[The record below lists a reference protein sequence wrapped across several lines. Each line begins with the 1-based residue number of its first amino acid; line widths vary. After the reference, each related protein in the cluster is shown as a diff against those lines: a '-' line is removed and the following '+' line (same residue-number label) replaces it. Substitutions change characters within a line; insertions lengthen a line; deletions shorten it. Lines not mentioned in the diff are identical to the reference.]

1 MVDVKDASSATG
13 KNPPRDRILLA
24 GKESFAAHGYESTT
38 TASIARAAQT
48 SESQI
53 IKHFGSKEGL
63 LEAIFEEGWKRIA
76 EAFGAID
83 YLPSPSAKLQAL
95 VGLILAKL
103 EEDDQLK
110 QLYLLEGRR
119 IRKEGH
125 LVLMT
130 RGYLSLVQTIDRLFQ
145 EMRSA
150 GQLRPELHV
159 EGMRS
164 VMVGMMEGL
173 LRDKV
178 LAARA
183 GYPASF
189 DSEDIRKLFLH
200 VMQSFLAPS
209 LRMISPARS
218 QS

>member
-1 MVDVKDASSATG
+1 MEEPPRTAPAKSSA
-13 KNPPRDRILLA
+13 RDRILLA
-24 GKESFAAHGYESTT
+24 AKQFFAEHGYENTS

-53 IKHFGSKEGL
+53 VKHFGSKENL
-63 LEAIFEEGWKRIA
+63 LEAIFENGWRRIA
-76 EAFGAID
+76 EAFGALD
-83 YLPSPSAKLQAL
+83 YLSSPSAKLQAL
-95 VGLILAKL
+95 VGLILGKL

-110 QLYLLEGRR
+110 QLLLLEGRR

-125 LVLMT
+125 MVLMT
-130 RGYLSLVQTIDRLFQ
+130 RGYLSFIRTLDNLLG
-145 EMRSA
+145 EMSSA

-164 VMVGMMEGL
+164 AIVGMMEGL
-173 LRDKV
+173 LRDQI

-183 GYPASF
+183 GYPATF
-189 DSEDIRKLFLH
+189 NSEDIRKLFLH
-200 VMQSFLAPS
+200 VLQSFSAAPV
-209 LRMISPARS
+209 RMVSPTARA

>member
-1 MVDVKDASSATG
+1 VKDIPNTVPG
-13 KNPPRDRILLA
+13 KTSPHGRILRA
-24 GKESFAAHGYESTT
+24 AKELFAAKGYENTSTM
-38 TASIARAAQT
+38 SMARAAQT

-53 IKHFGSKEGL
+53 IKHFGSKEGV
-63 LEAIFEEGWKRIA
+63 LEAVFEDGWRRIA
-76 EAFGAID
+76 EAFGAIE

-110 QLYLLEGRR
+110 QLFLLEGRR

-125 LVLMT
+125 MVLMT
-130 RGYLSLVQTIDRLFQ
+130 RGFLNLVQTIDGLLA

-159 EGMRS
+159 EGVRS
-164 VMVGMMEGL
+164 VIVGMMEGL
-173 LRDKV
+173 LRDKM
-178 LAARA
+178 LATRV

-189 DSEDIRKLFLH
+189 DSDDIRKLFLH
-200 VMQSFLAPS
+200 VLQSFSTVPLKLVATS
-209 LRMISPARS
+209 RA
-218 QS
+218 QG

>member
-1 MVDVKDASSATG
+1 MNRDHGAPSPLVS
-13 KNPPRDRILLA
+13 PRDRILQA
-24 GKESFAAHGYESTT
+24 GKEFFASDGYENTST
-38 TASIARAAQT
+38 AAIARAAQT

-63 LEAIFEEGWKRIA
+63 LEAIFEDGWTRIA
-76 EAFGAID
+76 DAFGAIE

-95 VGLILAKL
+95 AGLILAKL
-103 EEDDQLK
+103 EEDGQLQ
-110 QLYLLEGRR
+110 QLFLLEGRR

-125 LVLMT
+125 MVLMT
-130 RGYLSLVQTIDRLFQ
+130 KGYLNLIGTIDRLLT

-159 EGMRS
+159 EGVRS
-164 VMVGMMEGL
+164 AIVGMMEGL
-173 LRDKV
+173 LRDRI
-178 LAARA
+178 LSARA

-189 DSEDIRKLFLH
+189 DSDDIRKLFLH
-200 VMQSFLAPS
+200 VLQSFSTPALK
-209 LRMISPARS
+209 MVTPARA